1 VTVALLSKR
10 PDSTFESINFLITG
24 TSRVRADLI
33 VYAMAPSTIVAQRL
47 SGRTGLAANG
57 KSSTEL
63 AANGPW
69 FQYCASLCAN
79 LAALRG

>member
-1 VTVALLSKR
+1 VTVALLNKR

-33 VYAMAPSTIVAQRL
+33 VYAMAPSTIAD
-47 SGRTGLAANG
+47 S
-57 KSSTEL
+57 KSSPEL
-63 AANGPW
+63 ARNGAW

-79 LAALRG
+79 AELRG